1 MIFSIYFKG
10 WIDCNFKAPR
20 KRQTRLTEMI
30 SKLNF
35 QWIRL
40 HCVTVHSSNGTF
52 YSYHLERIG
61 KVMQFSLALLR
72 SKLCLISIPAVCFF
86 TCTWRL
92 ISLMNQHTSS
102 KQQQTKARHIA
113 LLSICKQV
121 HKQTK
126 WFLAEIQKCLG
137 FSTGRF
143 NCMVY
148 NTFTR
153 TIS

>member
-1 MIFSIYFKG
+1 MIFSKYFKG

-52 YSYHLERIG
+52 YFYHLERIG

-86 TCTWRL
+86 TCTRRL

-126 WFLAEIQKCLG
+126 
-137 FSTGRF
+137 
-143 NCMVY
+143 
-148 NTFTR
+148 
-153 TIS
+153 